1 MVDLPQV
8 LLILVEAA
16 EVVREMEVQH
26 QAEQLVVE
34 ETDHKLHGFQ
44 VLYLPYSVIH
54 QVLLC
59 TMLVVEAVVIALVV
73 VVLVEL
79 EEVVMDEETKLDSW
93 LMKVNMP
100 QVVAVE
106 EQRVDLLSSLV
117 LLNMPLLVEVWEVLV
132 DQV

>member
-1 MVDLPQV
+1 
-8 LLILVEAA
+8 
-16 EVVREMEVQH
+16 
-26 QAEQLVVE
+26 
-34 ETDHKLHGFQ
+34 
-44 VLYLPYSVIH
+44 
-54 QVLLC
+54 
-59 TMLVVEAVVIALVV
+59 MLVVEAVVIALVL

-106 EQRVDLLSSLV
+106 EQRVGLLSSLV